1 MTTEQVYRQQLA
13 PIFAHRGKS
22 KHATRRIAAGFSS
35 TTGQHYR
42 AAFDGETSMLELKVL
57 TLHTRRGIT
66 PVRGPIPEGAD
77 SLPEDIQWRM
87 LDE

>member
-13 PIFAHRGKS
+13 PLFAHRRRS

-42 AAFDGETSMLELKVL
+42 AAFDGETRMLELRAL
-57 TLHTRRGIT
+57 TMHVKRGIAA
-66 PVRGPIPEGAD
+66 VRGPIPKGAD
-77 SLPEDIQWRM
+77 SLPDDIQWRM